1 MPGTLMKN
9 LSIVLL
15 GSVLI
20 APTWAGQPAFRPGE
34 LVIQGQPNTEDKQKL
49 IKYLEYA
56 DLSVVKVP
64 PGQEKAEL
72 EKLKKQGRKAGL
84 NVVVRKSAT
93 EPDDSLVGYQ
103 WQLDLIQA
111 REAWDISRGEGI
123 KVAVLDTGIASPP
136 KGRAARNYDGVNL
149 CSGLGRNS
157 VSPGSFPE
165 DRDGH
170 GTHVAGTVAQ
180 NTFNGKGVAGIAW
193 MSCVIP
199 VKVLGDDGSGSFA
212 DVADGIAYAISVGAH
227 VINMSLSTDT
237 EVKYTND
244 PWVDDELD
252 AAEAANVIVVAA
264 TGNDGHPDY
273 AGYPA
278 IYPSVIG
285 VGATG
290 PDNEIVS
297 YSNLGEGLD
306 ILAPGGNLALDLD
319 GDSYNDGV
327 LQETKINGQ
336 WGYYFYQG
344 TSMASPHVA
353 AFAALLLANGVE
365 PDQVEQAMKGSVN
378 SKGVI
383 QMANALTPGVS
394 PPPEEEEPPVEE
406 PGCTD
411 ADGDG
416 YCSIATGGDDCND
429 NDPRINP
436 GAKEKGK
443 RVGNGIDENCDGV
456 E

>member
-1 MPGTLMKN
+1 MKSTIS
-9 LSIVLL
+9 LLISLALATPVL
-15 GSVLI
+15 
-20 APTWAGQPAFRPGE
+20 AGQPAFKPGE
-34 LVIQGQPNTEDKQKL
+34 LVIKGKPNAEEQQKL

-56 DLSVVKVP
+56 DLSVIRVP
-64 PGQEKAEL
+64 PGQEREEL

-93 EPDDSLVGYQ
+93 EPDDSLISYQ

-136 KGRAARNYDGVNL
+136 KGRAARDYDGVNL
-149 CSGLGRNS
+149 CSGLRRNS

-170 GTHVAGTVAQ
+170 GTHVSGTVAQ
-180 NTFNGKGVAGIAW
+180 NTFNGKGVVGIAW

-212 DVADGIAYAISVGAH
+212 DVADGIAYAISAGVEAD

-237 EVKYTND
+237 AFKYTND

-252 AAEAANVIVVAA
+252 AAEAAGVIVVAA
-264 TGNDGHPDY
+264 TGNDGNADY

-285 VGATG
+285 VGASG
-290 PDNEIVS
+290 PDNQITS
-297 YSNLGEGLD
+297 YTNKGEGLD
-306 ILAPGGNLALDLD
+306 ILAPGGDLD
-319 GDSYNDGV
+319 VDLDSDGYPDGV
-327 LQETKINGQ
+327 LQETKLNGQ
-336 WGYYFYQG
+336 WSYWFFEG

-353 AFAALLLANGVE
+353 AFAALLLANGV
-365 PDQVEQAMKGSVN
+365 DAADVEQKMKDSANG
-378 SKGVI
+378 GVI
-383 QMANALTPGVS
+383 QLADVLTPGVN
-394 PPPEEEEPPVEE
+394 PPPEEEPEPPIEE
-406 PGCTD
+406 PACTD

-416 YCSIATGGDDCND
+416 YCSVATGGDDCND
-429 NDPRINP
+429 DNSRINP
-436 GAKEKGK
+436 GIKEKGNK
-443 RVGNGIDENCDGV
+443 VDNGIDENCDGV